1 MLNTVRA
8 VVKGGR
14 IELLEEIY
22 IPEGTEVLV
31 TILADNSKAVIE
43 FQLETGR
50 PLASAKT
57 DITESIHKSFEDRF
71 SESGKRVLH
80 HAIKESRSRDH
91 NFLSATHIFVAI
103 KEVESELFT
112 RVMRAIDVDPKDIS
126 ELLEND
132 LAKRRRHVSK
142 KLHISDSARNL
153 FSRAL
158 KRARLQGRQT
168 IEPHDLFVSLFADP
182 TGAPA
187 EALRRL
193 GADPGRL
200 IDSA

>member
-22 IPEGTEVLV
+22 IPEGTQVLV
-31 TILADNSKAVIE
+31 TILADKSRTVVE
-43 FQLETGR
+43 FQLETGG

-57 DITESIHKSFEDRF
+57 DVTESIHKSFEDKF

-80 HAIKESRSRDH
+80 RAIKESRARDH

-103 KEVESELFT
+103 KEVENELFT
-112 RVMRAIDVDPKDIS
+112 RVMQAIDVDPDAVS
-126 ELLEND
+126 ELLEQE

-153 FSRAL
+153 FNRSL

-168 IEPHDLFVSLFADP
+168 IDAYDLFFSLFADP

-193 GADPGRL
+193 GADPSRL
-200 IDSA
+200 TDSA